1 MPFERELQELELS
14 IEPVHDEFLQKS
26 VLRVWKQ
33 DVRLSGG
40 GGQEILERPQDVHVP
55 GLDVGQEGGPD
66 CQQGLR
72 RLHHLL
78 LHPQTAQDL

>member
-1 MPFERELQELELS
+1 MVPFERELQGLELS

-40 GGQEILERPQDVHVP
+40 GGQEILEGPQDVHVP
-55 GLDVGQEGGPD
+55 GLDVGQKDWTGS
-66 CQQGLR
+66 QQSF
-72 RLHHLL
+72 
-78 LHPQTAQDL
+78 